1 VDELDYLI
9 PLLAEIILEDNIMIT
24 QLEAFIKLLYSL
36 LAIIILR
43 EMILLHR
50 THAKLGVISIIN
62 SSIEPLDT

>member
-24 QLEAFIKLLYSL
+24 QLEAFIKLYSL

-43 EMILLHR
+43 EMILFLQ
-50 THAKLGVISIIN
+50 TLAKLGVVSIMN
-62 SSIEPLDT
+62 SGLF